1 MIRRTTI
8 AWGAVAVTAAL
19 ALSACGGSGGGGGGT
34 GAGGT
39 TPLDGRGPITFATGK
54 DTSGNLQKLVD
65 TWNGAHPGEQVRIVE
80 LPESADDQRQQMVQN
95 AQVKSD
101 AFSVLNLDVVWTGE
115 FAANRWVVEL
125 PQQQFDLQNFL
136 QPAVESAKYRGKLFA
151 MPFKS
156 NGGLLFYRKD
166 LLQKAGIQQAP
177 KTFAEM
183 SADCQKVLALPDA
196 AGMSC
201 YSGQYEKYEGL
212 TANFAEAVNSAG
224 GTIIDADGKPSV
236 NTPQAKTAL
245 DTLVQGFKSGM
256 IPKEAITFKEEDSRR
271 AFEAGKLVFE
281 NIWPYQWAKANQT
294 DGSSQVVGKFD
305 VAPLPGISGPGVS
318 TIGGYNMA
326 ISSFAKNKATALDFI
341 KYMTSE
347 QTQRSNLLAT
357 SEAPVLTKLYDD
369 PELVQKYPYLPT
381 LKASIMGAKPRPVVV
396 HYGDVTKAIQE
407 SVYAALSGQKPT
419 DAALSELQQKLQQLT
434 QQ

>member
-1 MIRRTTI
+1 MTHRTT
-8 AWGAVAVTAAL
+8 VARGVVALTAAFAL
-19 ALSACGGSGGGGGGT
+19 AACGGGGNGGT
-34 GAGGT
+34 GTGGAA
-39 TPLDGRGPITFATGK
+39 PLDGRGPITFATGK

-65 TWNGAHPGEQVRIVE
+65 SWNGAHPSEQVRIVE

-115 FAANRWVVEL
+115 FAANRWITEL
-125 PQQQFDLQNFL
+125 PQQQFDLSGFL
-136 QPAVESAKYRGKLFA
+136 QPAVDTAKYRGRLFA

-166 LLQKAGIQQAP
+166 LLQKAGVGEPP

-183 SADCQKVLALPDA
+183 SADCQKVQALPEA
-196 AGMSC
+196 AGIGC

-224 GTIIDADGKPSV
+224 GTIIGPDGKPDV
-236 NTPQAKTAL
+236 NTPQAKAGL

-256 IPKEAITFKEEDSRR
+256 IPKEAITFQEEDSRR

-281 NIWPYQWAKANQT
+281 NIWPYQWDKGNQT
-294 DGSSQVVGKFD
+294 DGSSQVAGKFD

-357 SEAPVLTKLYDD
+357 SEAPVLAKLYDD
-369 PELVQKYPYLPT
+369 PSLVQKYPYLPT

-407 SVYAALSGQKPT
+407 DVYAALTGQKT
-419 DAALSELQQKLQQLT
+419 SDAALSDLQQKLTQLT